1 MIEFPTFSLEG
12 RLSLVTGGSRG
23 IGRAMA
29 MGLAHAGSDVVILGR
44 DESSAKEA
52 VGEIAAFGHKALY
65 VHADVKDEG
74 QVVSAIKHI
83 TTHIGPI
90 DILINNA
97 GKNIRKPLTEYEL
110 SDWDDVIDTNLRG
123 IFLVGR
129 EVIKHMKESGHQG
142 KVINISSIF
151 GGVAMPN
158 QTAYAASK
166 GGIVQLTKVWA
177 LEYAKHGINVNA
189 IAPAYIRTPMTV
201 SWLEDPSRYHDI
213 VARTPAGR
221 LGDLKDVIGAAV
233 YLASDA
239 ADFVHGHILYV
250 DGGWLAQ

>member
-1 MIEFPTFSLEG
+1 MIEFPTFSLKG
-12 RLSLVTGGSRG
+12 KLSLVTGGTRG

-29 MGLAHAGSDVVILGR
+29 MGLANAGSDVVILGR
-44 DESSAKEA
+44 DGASAKEA
-52 VGEIAAFGHKALY
+52 ISDIAVFGHRIEF
-65 VHADVKDEG
+65 VQADVKDEE
-74 QVVSAIKHI
+74 QVINAIRQI
-83 TTHIGPI
+83 TTNIGPL
-90 DILINNA
+90 DILVNNA
-97 GKNIRKPLTEYEL
+97 GKNIRKPLTDYEL
-110 SDWDDVIDTNLRG
+110 ADWDDVIDTNLRG

-129 EVIKHMKESGHQG
+129 EAIRHMKDRGQG

-158 QTAYAASK
+158 QSAYAASK

-177 LEYAKHGINVNA
+177 LENAAYGINVNA

-201 SWLEDPSRYHDI
+201 SWLEDAERYSDI
-213 VARTPAGR
+213 ISKTPAGR

-239 ADFVHGHILYV
+239 SDYVHGHILYV